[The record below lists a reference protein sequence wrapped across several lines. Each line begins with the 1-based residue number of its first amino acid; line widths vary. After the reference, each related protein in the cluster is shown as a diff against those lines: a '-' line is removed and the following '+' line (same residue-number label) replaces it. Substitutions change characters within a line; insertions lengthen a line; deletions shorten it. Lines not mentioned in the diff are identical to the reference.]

1 MRFLACRKIRS
12 TKFRTRLLI
21 KQHARAAESST
32 HFFVSWKSCL
42 GVSQQAK
49 FLQFWRRPRCRAV
62 LDSRQQRWKRFDAGW
77 TNARFAGGSTRNIVC
92 DSVCPPSRETV
103 GGTVSIGC
111 CWGRRCG
118 RKIASCSTE
127 FCPLMKS
134 KARIRNSSETLS
146 NLWSGFFRA
155 RVNSATR
162 AHSPVGNAI
171 CAKHSMFFS
180 KRRRRRNA
188 N

>member
-21 KQHARAAESST
+21 EQHARAAESST

-92 DSVCPPSRETV
+92 DSVCRLRGKQLAARSRSDVAGV
-103 GGTVSIGC
+103 GAAAA
-111 CWGRRCG
+111 
-118 RKIASCSTE
+118 K
-127 FCPLMKS
+127 
-134 KARIRNSSETLS
+134 
-146 NLWSGFFRA
+146 
-155 RVNSATR
+155 
-162 AHSPVGNAI
+162 SPVA
-171 CAKHSMFFS
+171 
-180 KRRRRRNA
+180 RRN
-188 N
+188 